1 VVGGSIPPGCFH
13 VRLVRTFS
21 QEPDMRGLGN
31 RACRELGNL
40 TEKERTM
47 QILAMLLMCIGAFSL
62 ALIITYYVGV
72 ALGVIKGIHVT
83 LYH

>member
-1 VVGGSIPPGCFH
+1 
-13 VRLVRTFS
+13 
-21 QEPDMRGLGN
+21 
-31 RACRELGNL
+31 
-40 TEKERTM
+40 M
-47 QILAMLLMCIGAFSL
+47 QILAMLLMCVGAFSL